1 MSHRRRV
8 ARGRSGRPPNR
19 PIRYATLTGCW
30 SRPACAP
37 ERRFDR
43 SRPSANS
50 SLVAIVDGFVQ
61 QYRDG
66 GWIARWSSPGYANL
80 MTGTSSDAAFADAF
94 VKGVPGL
101 DARDTYDAA
110 VKNATVAPPGDPWNP
125 SVGRKGQIVA
135 PFLGYTP
142 SRVSEGV
149 SWALEGDINDFG
161 IANMAQKLGGRDARA
176 GGSGSGCRRS
186 ASTSSAAR
194 RTT

>member
-1 MSHRRRV
+1 
-8 ARGRSGRPPNR
+8 
-19 PIRYATLTGCW
+19 
-30 SRPACAP
+30 
-37 ERRFDR
+37 
-43 SRPSANS
+43 
-50 SLVAIVDGFVQ
+50 
-61 QYRDG
+61 
-66 GWIARWSSPGYANL
+66 

-101 DARDTYDAA
+101 NARDTYDAA

-161 IANMAQKLGGRDARA
+161 IAQHGAEAGGRDEQPGRR
-176 GGSGSGCRRS
+176 GGACRRS
-186 ASTSSAAR
+186 ASTSAAAR